1 MTNVTQNM
9 SGLTLRIR
17 RACENSG
24 RDPDSVRLLAVS
36 KKNPAA
42 AIRTAFAA
50 GQIDF
55 GENIVQ
61 EALVKQKQLRDLQIE
76 WHFIGRIQSNKTRDI
91 AAAFSW
97 AHGVDRL
104 RVAKLLNKYRQP
116 DQPRLNICLQ
126 VALADEPG
134 KSGVKPDALV
144 TLAGEIADLPR
155 LRLRGLMCIPPPS
168 ADPARQRH
176 WFARLAEMRDQL
188 NGQGFALDTLSMGM
202 SNDLEAAIAEGATLI
217 RIGTAFF
224 GARPG

>member
-126 VALADEPG
+126 VALADESG

-168 ADPARQRH
+168 ADAARQRH